1 MQEIQ
6 QSTAVVESFCM
17 RSICNL
23 YHHGSDFLSTFDL
36 QNVSIFAEGGA
47 ETMGG

>member
-23 YHHGSDFLSTFDL
+23 YHHTDFLSTFDL